1 MPRHGSS
8 RLTPLILLGWLCAAT
23 SPPATAQMTKDFE
36 LKPIDYH
43 NTDTTNPVSRLQA
56 RIDSGQTRLKWDD
69 RHGYLVDLLKT
80 LDVPVSSQ
88 VLVFSKT
95 SVQIR
100 RISPRRPRAIYFND
114 DTYIGWVQQGDMLEI
129 IAMDPDLGG
138 IFYTLP
144 QSQTVKPRFRRDR
157 GQCLLCHA
165 NRRTN
170 DVPGPVVR
178 SLFTSPSGQ
187 PHFGAHTFVTDHT
200 SPFSRR
206 WGGYYVTGT
215 HGSMRH
221 MGNTVIRLDRSL
233 RNFDFEAGA
242 NLTRL
247 DGLINTSA
255 YLSPHSDLVALMV
268 LEHQSRMHNLITRAH
283 FEADSIA
290 YYDRLYNKALD
301 RPADYQSDVSKRR
314 IARVAD
320 DLLRYLLFVD
330 EFQLKSPIAGTSTFT
345 RDFSVRGQTKR
356 SRRSLRWLDLKTRL
370 FRYPCSFLVESASF
384 ERLPGPVRK
393 RVVSRLSDILHDR
406 ESGDEFARLTR
417 DNRHEILEIL
427 NQSRPRWWPVPAKAD
442 N

>member
-1 MPRHGSS
+1 MTRHD
-8 RLTPLILLGWLCAAT
+8 RFTLLLLGCFCATT
-23 SPPATAQMTKDFE
+23 SPTLWAQTTKDFE

-43 NTDTTNPVSRLQA
+43 NTATTNPVSRLQH
-56 RIDSGQTRLKWDD
+56 RIDSGQTGLKWDD
-69 RHGYLVDLLKT
+69 RRGYLVDLLKS

-88 VLVFSKT
+88 VLVFSRT
-95 SVQIR
+95 SAQIH

-114 DTYIGWVQQGDMLEI
+114 DTYIGWVQQSDILEI

-138 IFYTLP
+138 VFYTLP
-144 QSQTVKPRFRRDR
+144 QSRTDKPQFRRDR

-170 DVPGPVVR
+170 EVPGPVVR

-187 PHFGAHTFVTDHT
+187 PHFGTHTFVTDHT

-221 MGNTVIRLDRSL
+221 MGNTFVGLDESPRD
-233 RNFDFEAGA
+233 FDFEAGA

-247 DGLINTSA
+247 DGLFNTAA

-283 FEADSIA
+283 FEAKTVA
-290 YYDRLYNKALD
+290 YYDRLYNRALD
-301 RPADYQSDVSKRR
+301 RPAGYQSDVSKRR

-320 DLLRYLLFVD
+320 ELLRYLLFVD
-330 EFQLKSPIAGTSTFT
+330 EFPLQSPVAGTSTFT
-345 RDFSVRGQTKR
+345 VEFSRRGRANR
-356 SRRSLRWLDLKTRL
+356 SGRSLRSLDLKTRL

-384 ERLPGPVRK
+384 ERLPGPVRE
-393 RVVSRLSDILHDR
+393 RVVARLSAILHGR
-406 ESGDEFARLTR
+406 ETGDEFSRLTQA
-417 DNRHEILEIL
+417 NRREILDIL
-427 NQSRPRWWPVPAKAD
+427 NQSRPRWWPIPAKVD